1 MAKYQRPTFTVHE
14 AQRGKTMSIKSVKS
28 AKKVVASNKKA
39 LGSAKAT
46 IGQAP
51 GDEIFGAKPFA
62 K

>member
-14 AQRGKTMSIKSVKS
+14 AQRGKTIKSVKS